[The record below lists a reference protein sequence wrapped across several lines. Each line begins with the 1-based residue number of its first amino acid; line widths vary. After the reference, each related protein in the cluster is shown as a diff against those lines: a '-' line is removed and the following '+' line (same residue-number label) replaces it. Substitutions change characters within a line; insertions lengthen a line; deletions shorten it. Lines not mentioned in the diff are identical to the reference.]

1 MVLSL
6 LLANISRLLKDIVSS
21 IYLLKQL
28 FIEKG
33 LSINDNNF
41 FSFLIYVIARLVR
54 SAYGMRVSV
63 VLSISKR
70 LCTLR
75 HVRDKIYTLHSIHIL
90 CVP

>member
-33 LSINDNNF
+33 LSINDNKI

-54 SAYGMRVSV
+54 SAYGMCVVSV
-63 VLSISKR
+63 VLSISKQ

-75 HVRDKIYTLHSIHIL
+75 HVRDKI
-90 CVP
+90 